1 MLGEDIYAVFV
12 NGTKYKGDMTLKQ
25 AETLAERHQRGLLK
39 HKDLGDHVEI
49 KRDTQIINEVNEM
62 YKTAKAGDRQTY
74 KFVQTVE

>member
-1 MLGEDIYAVFV
+1 MFGEDVYAVFV

-39 HKDLGDHVEI
+39 HKDFGDHVEVR
-49 KRDTQIINEVNEM
+49 RDKHIISEVNDM

-74 KFVQTVE
+74 KFLRTVE